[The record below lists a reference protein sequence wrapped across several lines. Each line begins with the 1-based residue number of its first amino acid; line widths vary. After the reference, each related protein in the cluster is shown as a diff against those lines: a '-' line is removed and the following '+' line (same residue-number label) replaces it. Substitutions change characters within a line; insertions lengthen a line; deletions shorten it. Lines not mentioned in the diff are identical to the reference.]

1 MNPKSEIKT
10 PDSTA
15 PPTREM
21 PPPASM
27 AAPIRLDTETLETL
41 RNSKLFK
48 GIDLPQF
55 AKVVAMGQVHKLGF
69 GDRVI
74 EPGEP
79 NRRIFVV
86 LEGQLGVF
94 LDHAMQNNVARLA
107 PGQVVGEH
115 AILSDESGSVYVAA
129 QWPALVMSFEANA
142 FREFM
147 AGAPVI
153 ALNLIELLSERLRA
167 SNQWRLKTDMGE
179 AHAEFQATHDPLT
192 GLHNRRWMQEAFER
206 EINRHRIDGTPIALL
221 SVDVDH
227 LQKINESAGRSAAD
241 NVLKHVADTIKQVLR
256 PSDIAARESG
266 DRFAVLLP
274 GASMSAAVQVAERL
288 RKAVNQR
295 QVHLGGRMATSTSV
309 SIGCAEDATLALDA
323 LGELA
328 HERMEQAK
336 AQGRNRVEPAPS
348 HLH

>member
-1 MNPKSEIKT
+1 MNPKSDSKS
-10 PDSTA
+10 PDVPA
-15 PPTREM
+15 PIARDM

-27 AAPIRLDTETLETL
+27 AAPVRLDTETLETL

-48 GIDLPQF
+48 GIELPQF
-55 AKVVAMGQVHKLGF
+55 AKVVAMGQVRKLGF

-79 NRRIFVV
+79 NRHIVVV

-115 AILSDESGSVYVAA
+115 AILSEESGSVYVAA
-129 QWPALVMSFEANA
+129 QWPALIMAFEATQ

-147 AGAPVI
+147 AGAPIV
-153 ALNLIELLSERLRA
+153 ALNLIELLSDRLRA
-167 SNQWRLKTDMGE
+167 SNQWRMKADMGE

-192 GLHNRRWMQEAFER
+192 GLHNRRWMHEAFER
-206 EINRHRIDGTPIALL
+206 EINRHRIDGTPVALL
-221 SVDVDH
+221 CVDVDH

-274 GASMSAAVQVAERL
+274 GATLDAGAQVAERL
-288 RKAVNQR
+288 RKAIHQR
-295 QVHLGGRMATSTSV
+295 QVHLGGRMATNTSV
-309 SIGCAEDATLALDA
+309 SIGCAQESGVDLPTLVEAA
-323 LGELA
+323 YQ
-328 HERMEQAK
+328 RMKQAK
-336 AQGRNRVEPAPS
+336 ALGRNRVEPAPS
-348 HLH
+348 HVH